1 MTYLTCQGQKNHQIA
16 FQMGV
21 SVRTVQSYLEHVYF
35 KMDVRN
41 KTELRLKM
49 VNFDFEQNDPYR

>member
-1 MTYLTCQGQKNHQIA
+1 
-16 FQMGV
+16 MGV